1 MSTLATKRAT
11 WLSPFRQAPADLSTS
26 RSGRA
31 LFLCRRLQM
40 ALECILIR
48 GPEHSVSRHQAFGPW
63 QAQGLFESLRVRML
77 AQHVSQ
83 EGLTLRRRFRGRR
96 ECLALLTPDST
107 PGHHLLQP

>member
-1 MSTLATKRAT
+1 MATLDTRRAT

-31 LFLCRRLQM
+31 LFLCRRLEI

-77 AQHVSQ
+77 AQLVSQ
-83 EGLTLRRRFRGRR
+83 KGLTLRRAYRGRR
-96 ECLALLTPDST
+96 VVLALL
-107 PGHHLLQP
+107 HHERAT